1 MMWYGSKSMKIL
13 VINCGSSSLKYQL
26 IDTATETALASG
38 LIERLGEPRGI
49 LTHKNR
55 PGAADESQTVREEPI
70 PDHEAGLRLA
80 QAVMADPVAGVLSN
94 ASDIQA
100 VGHRVVHGGEA
111 FQASAR
117 IDAEAMAAIEKTI
130 PLAPLHNPANLTG
143 IRVARELFPDA
154 PQVAVFD
161 TAFHQTM
168 PPKAYHYA
176 LPYAYY
182 EEMGVRRYGFHGT
195 SHKYVAAEA
204 AKRLKRPIGELNLVT
219 AHLGSGASICA
230 IEKGRS
236 VDTTMGMTPL
246 GGVIMGTRVGNIDP
260 GVVMYIARQ
269 KGFSVAEID
278 RVLQKE
284 SGLKGICGSND
295 MRDIHARA
303 AAGDERARLAEEMF
317 IHRIRQYMGAYFFA
331 LGRVDALVFTAG
343 IGEHDPFIREKCCQ
357 GLEPYGVVVDQEKN
371 QAGRGEARRVSA
383 PESAVKV
390 LVIPTNEELEIA
402 RQTVEVLNA

>member
-1 MMWYGSKSMKIL
+1 MKIL

>member
-1 MMWYGSKSMKIL
+1 MKIL

-26 IDTATETALASG
+26 IDMTTETALASG
-38 LIERLGEPRGI
+38 LIERLGEPQGM
-49 LTHKNR
+49 LTHKNH
-55 PGAADESQTVREEPI
+55 PDTDSETQTVREQPI
-70 PDHEAGLRLA
+70 ADHEAGLRLA
-80 QAVMADPVAGVLSN
+80 QSVMADSETGVLN
-94 ASDIQA
+94 DAADIQA

-111 FQASAR
+111 FKSSTR

-143 IRVARELFPDA
+143 IRVARELFPGA

-168 PPKAYHYA
+168 PSKAYHYA
-176 LPYAYY
+176 LPYEYY

-195 SHKYVAAEA
+195 SHKFVAAEA
-204 AKRLKRPIGELNLVT
+204 AALLGRPLGELNLVT

-260 GVVMYIARQ
+260 GVVMYIAQQ
-269 KGFSVAEID
+269 KGYSVVEVD
-278 RVLQKE
+278 RILQKE

-303 AAGDERARLAEEMF
+303 AEGDERARLAEEMF
-317 IHRIRQYMGAYFFA
+317 IHRIRQYIGAYFFE
-331 LGRVDALVFTAG
+331 LGKVDALVFTAG
-343 IGEHDPFIREKCCQ
+343 IGEHDPLTREKCCQ
-357 GLEPYGVVVDQEKN
+357 GLENYGVEIDQEKN
-371 QAGRGEARRVSA
+371 QTGRGEARLICK
-383 PESAVKV
+383 PESPVKV
-390 LVIPTNEELEIA
+390 MVIPTNEELEIA
-402 RQTVEVLNA
+402 RQTVAVLNT